1 MRRPCIFWNV
11 QRLFDP
17 AGLPVARAL
26 GAAHE
31 WTRASYRR
39 KLANLAACLRA
50 LTGGQAP
57 AILALAEIESL
68 RAQRDLR
75 ASLGWDELASIDE
88 LAPDPSL
95 DGLDVAMLVDRTIFD
110 VSSVRARSI
119 ALDNRFSTRDLLD
132 VRLRLHGSGAEVVL
146 VALHWP
152 SRLIAEGRSLRLA
165 YSVYL
170 QRLLRSVLKLSKAD
184 LVTADGEV
192 AMPPRDALLERWN
205 TPCIVMGDFNDE
217 PHDPS
222 VREGLGSTRFA
233 ERVVRHGRLVGKAV
247 IEPAAYLDKK
257 LLLYN
262 PCWDLRFSD
271 DGSLGGTYYRSE
283 WRAYDQVLLT
293 HGALQ
298 PGSPARYVD
307 GSVSVARLPEALGRA
322 SKRVEMA
329 TSHGVPRKFDPRDR
343 CGVSD
348 HFPLS
353 FMMDFEV

>member
-17 AGLPVARAL
+17 AGLPVARTL

-39 KLANLAACLRA
+39 KLANLSSCLRA
-50 LTGGQAP
+50 LAGGQVP
-57 AILALAEIESL
+57 AILSLAEIESL

-75 ASLGWDELASIDE
+75 TSLGWDELASIDE

-110 VSSVRARSI
+110 VASVRARSI
-119 ALDNRFSTRDLLD
+119 ALDNRFASRDLLD
-132 VRLRLHGSGAEVVL
+132 VRLRLVGSDTEVVL

-152 SRLIAEGRSLRLA
+152 SRLIAEGGPLRLA

-170 QRLLRSVLKLSKAD
+170 QRLLGSVLKFSKAD
-184 LVTADGEV
+184 LVHRDGEV
-192 AMPPRDALLERWN
+192 SMPSREELLGRWN

-222 VREGLGSTRFA
+222 VREGLCSTRFA
-233 ERVVRHGRLVGKAV
+233 ERVQRHGRLVGKALV
-247 IEPAAYLDKK
+247 EPEGYLDKK

-283 WRAYDQVLLT
+283 WRSYDQVLLT
-293 HGALQ
+293 HGALRS
-298 PGSPARYVD
+298 GSPARYVE
-307 GSVSVARLPEALGRA
+307 GSAAVGRLPEALGRA
-322 SKRVEMA
+322 GKRVEMT
-329 TSHGVPRKFDPRDR
+329 TSHGIPRKFDQRDPS
-343 CGVSD
+343 GVSD
-348 HFPLS
+348 HFPLV
-353 FMMDFEV
+353 FAMDFDR